1 MHWSNCPFFRSRQG
15 RARASG
21 FFPEAT
27 QCVKTPAAQGDGLPS
42 LKNKSGT
49 SHKKSENIDSHA
61 YMHKHR
67 HKHKHTL
74 WPLCSNPTISWA

>member
-1 MHWSNCPFFRSRQG
+1 MASSQRPHSASRPLQLG
-15 RARASG
+15 AG
-21 FFPEAT
+21 
-27 QCVKTPAAQGDGLPS
+27 GLPS
-42 LKNKSGT
+42 LKNKSET

-61 YMHKHR
+61 YMHKNR